1 MSRPGSG
8 HNGGPPLDPPVR
20 HERGQCKNCIHWHA
34 PPENEQRAYEM
45 FRLGLSRKRVKRP
58 SGTCDRVLLD
68 GRSSTAFSAT
78 TAEFGC
84 LNFEPKPRPPRPVGA
99 ASSRSGG
106 TAGSPGRDR
115 RRRRLRVIFRKRSI
129 SKAARP
135 RKPKEHEAQ
144 PWRSAGWCPGSHTA
158 DRGREGMRIS

>member
-1 MSRPGSG
+1 MSTPGSG

-20 HERGQCKNCIHWHA
+20 HERGQRKNCIHWHA
-34 PPENEQRAYEM
+34 PSDNEQRAYEM
-45 FRLGLSRKRVKRP
+45 FRLDLSRKRVKRP

-99 ASSRSGG
+99 ASSRSGATG
-106 TAGSPGRDR
+106 ASSGRGRRKKSRRASSKRISTWVIGRRGSRPGRGHD
-115 RRRRLRVIFRKRSI
+115 
-129 SKAARP
+129 
-135 RKPKEHEAQ
+135 
-144 PWRSAGWCPGSHTA
+144 RSAAT
-158 DRGREGMRIS
+158 EGAPLVG